1 MSTHPESIL
10 SPVRTYNNV
19 VALRLSGAVVA
30 LPEPAG
36 SASPGICTPDWDLLF
51 EAVEARLG
59 SIANLLPG
67 GQDGL
72 PRSGSAVVAQ
82 VAIRECVA
90 ALQQLHGTLADER
103 RQHHRI
109 ESELLATE
117 KALALARVNLLE
129 AEEQHRSA
137 QRRVSFDSLAELPNR
152 SHFVERSD
160 TALAHL
166 GGNRR
171 ALAALYIDLDD
182 FKAIN
187 DLHGHHIGD
196 QVLQIVAARLVFAVR
211 ADDII
216 GRLGGDEF
224 ACLLTSLLSKTQL
237 ELLACKLV
245 AAVSAPMQVGTLEL
259 VVHAS
264 IGIAIYPRDGETSEA
279 LLRSADEAMYCA
291 KRSRTCHAFVE
302 RAPVA

>member
-1 MSTHPESIL
+1 MSL
-10 SPVRTYNNV
+10 VRPHNNV
-19 VALRLSGAVVA
+19 VALRRGGTIVPVPELAGYVA
-30 LPEPAG
+30 
-36 SASPGICTPDWDLLF
+36 PGIASLDWDLLF
-51 EAVEARLG
+51 DAVAARLG
-59 SIANLLPG
+59 SIADALLG
-67 GQDGL
+67 GPDGL
-72 PRSGSAVVAQ
+72 PRPTPAVVAQ
-82 VAIRECVA
+82 AAIQECVE

-103 RQHHRI
+103 RQQLRVQ
-109 ESELLATE
+109 SELAATG
-117 KALALARVNLLE
+117 KALALARVSLLE

-137 QRRVSFDSLAELPNR
+137 QRRASFDSLTELPNR
-152 SHFVERSD
+152 GHFVERSD
-160 TALAHL
+160 TALAQL
-166 GGNRR
+166 GGDRR

-237 ELLACKLV
+237 ELLAGKLV
-245 AAVSAPMQVGTLEL
+245 AAISAPMQVGTLVL

-264 IGIAIYPRDGETSEA
+264 MGIAIYPRDGETSEA
-279 LLRSADEAMYCA
+279 LLRSADGAMYSA
-291 KRSRTCHAFVE
+291 KRSRTGHAFVE
-302 RAPVA
+302 QRTPLA